1 MFRPLTIAGLLAT
14 LASSCSWP
22 DMVGRRP
29 VHAGFWFETVS
40 YESSRLGGRLT
51 ADELNTIAA
60 VARAELVTA
69 FDGFNIS
76 LTDRRDA
83 RYRVRVVPEVRDTRM
98 QRDVWVAGEA
108 RAAAGF
114 GGVGAVS
121 FLFLANGAMVYAPN
135 DAGRAELVIAIGRGI
150 GRAAVHEF
158 AHQLLPKAPIHD
170 SDDRQSYEYG
180 SAARAEQY
188 FGDMHWALAKPLLAQ
203 RMGR

>member
-1 MFRPLTIAGLLAT
+1 MVRALTIASLLAT
-14 LASSCSWP
+14 LASCSWP
-22 DMVGRRP
+22 DPFGQRT
-29 VHAGFWFETVS
+29 VHAGFWFEPVS
-40 YESSRLGGRLT
+40 YESPRLGGRLT

-60 VARAELVTA
+60 VAQAELVTA
-69 FDGFNIS
+69 FGGFNIS

-83 RYRVRVVPEVRDTRM
+83 RYRVRVVPEVRDKRM

-135 DAGRAELVIAIGRGI
+135 DAGRPELVTAIGRGI

-170 SDDRQSYEYG
+170 TGDRQSYEYG

-188 FGDMHWALAKPLLAQ
+188 FGDMHWALARPLLAE
-203 RMGR
+203 RIGR

>member
-1 MFRPLTIAGLLAT
+1 MVRSLTIAGLLAT
-14 LASSCSWP
+14 LASSCAWP
-22 DMVGRRP
+22 DLIARRTI
-29 VHAGFWFETVS
+29 HAGFWFEPVS
-40 YESSRLGGRLT
+40 YESPRLGGRLT

-60 VARAELVTA
+60 VARAELMTA

-83 RYRVRVVPEVRDTRM
+83 RYRVRVVPEVRDKRM

-188 FGDMHWALAKPLLAQ
+188 FGDMHWALAKPLLT
-203 RMGR
+203 RRIGR